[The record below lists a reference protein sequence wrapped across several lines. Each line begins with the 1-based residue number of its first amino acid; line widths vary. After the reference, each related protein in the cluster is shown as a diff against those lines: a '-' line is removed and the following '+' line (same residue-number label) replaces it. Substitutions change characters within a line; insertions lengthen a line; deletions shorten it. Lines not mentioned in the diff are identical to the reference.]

1 MPSFAA
7 RMESGNKRPY
17 LIGIAGGSASG
28 KSSVL
33 NELKAIFSPQ
43 ELSFISQDNY
53 YLDRELQA
61 IDAQG
66 EINFDLPSAIE
77 EKTLVEDVQR
87 LMAGKMV
94 TRREYTF
101 NNPDAKPKIIYIK
114 SAPIIVV
121 EGLFVFH
128 FKELSKMFDLRVYI
142 EARDEI
148 KLERRL
154 KRDAI
159 ERGYAEDD
167 VRYRWKNHVA
177 PCYKNYLLP
186 YKDEAHIVLVNN
198 HSYQK
203 GLEILS
209 DHIRKHLK

>member
-1 MPSFAA
+1 
-7 RMESGNKRPY
+7 MESGSKKPY

-28 KSSVL
+28 KSTVL
-33 NELKAIFSPQ
+33 DELKATFSAD
-43 ELSFISQDNY
+43 ELCFISQDNY

-66 EINFDLPSAIE
+66 EINFDLPTAIE

-101 NNPDAKPKIIYIK
+101 NNPDAKPLIIYIK

-128 FKELSKMFDLRVYI
+128 FKELAKMFDLRVYI
-142 EARDEI
+142 EARDDI

-159 ERGYAEDD
+159 ERGYDEDD

-177 PCYKNYLLP
+177 PCYQKYLLP

-203 GLEILS
+203 GLEILY
-209 DHIRKHLK
+209 DHIRKRLK